1 MMQVSTKTE
10 YGLRCLVF
18 LAREKPGV
26 SVSITQIA
34 QRERLP
40 RHYIQQILLRLRRGG
55 IVKSIRGTEG
65 GFALAQPAAEISIGA
80 VVRILEGVPF
90 EDTCSRFN
98 QRTNCG
104 HMDDCSIRPIW
115 QRVSQALWDTL
126 DRITLDTL
134 VPAESSADRPMEKEL
149 PVLNQPSARFA

>member
-1 MMQVSTKTE
+1 MQVSTKTE

-18 LAREKPGV
+18 LAREKAGA

-40 RHYIQQILLRLRRGG
+40 RHYIQQILLRLRRAG

-65 GFALAQPAAEISIGA
+65 GFALAMPTPEISIGA

-90 EDTCSRFN
+90 EDTCTRFN
-98 QRTNCG
+98 KRANCG
-104 HMDDCSIRPIW
+104 HMHDCSIRPIW
-115 QRVSQALWDTL
+115 QRVSRTLWETL

-134 VPAESSADRPMEKEL
+134 VPAESAGRLLEKEL
-149 PVLNQPSARFA
+149 PVLNQ

>member
-18 LAREKPGV
+18 LAREKAGA
-26 SVSITQIA
+26 SVSITHIA
-34 QRERLP
+34 QREKLP

-65 GFALAQPAAEISIGA
+65 GFALAKPASEISIGA

-98 QRTNCG
+98 QRTSCG
-104 HMDDCSIRPIW
+104 HMHDCSIRPIW
-115 QRVSQALWDTL
+115 QRVSSALWDTM

-134 VPAESSADRPMEKEL
+134 IPAESANGRKLEKEL
-149 PVLNQPSARFA
+149 PVLNQ

>member
-18 LAREKPGV
+18 LAREKDGA

-40 RHYIQQILLRLRRGG
+40 RHYIQQILLKLRRGG

-65 GFALAQPAAEISIGA
+65 GFALALTPAAISLGA

-98 QRTNCG
+98 ERKNCG
-104 HMDDCSIRPIW
+104 HMSDCSIRPIW
-115 QRVSQALWDTL
+115 NRVSRALWDTL
-126 DRITLDTL
+126 DEISLDSL
-134 VPAESSADRPMEKEL
+134 VPSEAHSGLHFEKEL
-149 PVLNQPSARFA
+149 PVLNL

>member
-18 LAREKPGV
+18 LAREKQGA
-26 SVSITQIA
+26 SVSISQIA

-40 RHYIQQILLRLRRGG
+40 RHYIQQILRRLRRGG

-65 GFALAQPAAEISIGA
+65 GFALALAPAAISIGA

-98 QRTNCG
+98 QRANCG
-104 HMDDCSIRPIW
+104 HMSDCSIRPIW
-115 QRVSQALWDTL
+115 QRVSHALWETL
-126 DRITLDTL
+126 DRITLAEL
-134 VPAESSADRPMEKEL
+134 VPDESAVGLHFEKEL
-149 PVLNQPSARFA
+149 PILQRNPKP